1 MVALH
6 EFSVEEQ
13 RSSSIEFSAFE
24 RTLFRYVAVLAAFMV
39 LTGLVA
45 LLVWLLA
52 QIVSFFYALLLPLSV
67 AGVLSLILYPV
78 VRWLQ
83 RVAGLSRMGAVS
95 SLFAVV
101 VVALV
106 GAAVLVVP
114 TASHQV
120 QEFIKAAPGLA
131 ENAYESL
138 SRTFPEATDR
148 VASMLEDLDL
158 QSIVPN
164 LEGMGSQLMHYVAV
178 VVGLAFVPLYLF
190 FALLS
195 GERLKEGGREVLSI
209 FRPQTQHELMFL
221 GRLFVGYVTAFFQG
235 QVVIALIMGVLLAA
249 GFSLIGLQAA
259 ILFGLMLGFLN
270 IVPYLG
276 TIVGLMLAL
285 PVAYLQP
292 DGGGLALV
300 AMVLAVFTV
309 VQLIES
315 WLLTPKIMA
324 DRSGLHP
331 AIVVISIFFWGTA
344 LGGIIGMILAVPLS
358 AFVASLW
365 KHFRAKWSS
374 ALVDTSEV
382 MEEDPDILSGLSD
395 FDDDAATNPA
405 GEQSDDY
412 PHR

>member
-1 MVALH
+1 M
-6 EFSVEEQ
+6 EE
-13 RSSSIEFSAFE
+13 RPSSSIEFSAFE

-45 LLVWLLA
+45 LLVWLLG
-52 QIVSFFYALLLPLSV
+52 QVVSFFYALLLPLSV

-78 VRWLQ
+78 VHWLQ
-83 RVAGLSRMGAVS
+83 RVTGLSRMGAVS

-101 VVALV
+101 LIALV
-106 GAAVLVVP
+106 VVAVLVVP

-120 QEFIKAAPGLA
+120 QEFIKSTPDLA
-131 ENAYESL
+131 ENAYESF

-148 VASMLEDLDL
+148 VVSMLEDLDL
-158 QSIVPN
+158 QSIMPN
-164 LEGMGSQLMHYVAV
+164 LEGMGSQLMHYVTV

-195 GERLKEGGREVLSI
+195 GERLKEGGREVLSV
-209 FRPQTQHELMFL
+209 FRPQTQYELMFL

-276 TIVGLMLAL
+276 TIVGLTLAL

-292 DGGGLALV
+292 EGGGLTLVALV
-300 AMVLAVFTV
+300 LVVFAV

-331 AIVVISIFFWGTA
+331 AIVVISIFFWGMA

-365 KHFRAKWSS
+365 KHFRVKWSS
-374 ALVDTSEV
+374 ALVDTSEAS
-382 MEEDPDILSGLSD
+382 EEDPRVLTGLSG
-395 FDDDAATNPA
+395 FDDTATNPSEE
-405 GEQSDDY
+405 GSENDPDQ
-412 PHR
+412 R